1 MLTHKTFNISI
12 VAILFITSFMPTF
25 TGCGNSGNFG
35 YVSGKVLID
44 GQAAP
49 EGLIVRF
56 QPVDK
61 NGSPSSSFTGKN
73 GEYELWF
80 SRTVKG
86 VQLGSSTVTI
96 IQQTSDTEVK
106 PTPEYLLAFNEKR
119 EIFDVKKG
127 RQTYDVNIDSS
138 LKLDKKKKKR

>member
-1 MLTHKTFNISI
+1 MLKHKTFSISI
-12 VAILFITSFMPTF
+12 FALLLGVSLLTF
-25 TGCGNSGNFG
+25 SGCGNSGNFG

-49 EGLIVRF
+49 EGLIVQF
-56 QPVDK
+56 QPIDK

-86 VQLGSSTVTI
+86 VQLGASTIRI
-96 IQQTSDTEVK
+96 IQQTSDTSAAV
-106 PTPEYLLAFNEKR
+106 TPEYLRAFNEKK
-119 EIFDVKKG
+119 ETFDVKKG
-127 RQTYDVNIDSS
+127 RQTFDVNIDSS
-138 LKLDKKKKKR
+138 IKLDKKKKKR

>member
-1 MLTHKTFNISI
+1 MLVQRISSISI
-12 VAILFITSFMPTF
+12 VAVLLSISFIPIF
-25 TGCGNSGNFG
+25 TGCGNSDKFG

-44 GQAAP
+44 GQPAP
-49 EGLIVRF
+49 EGLIVQF
-56 QPVDK
+56 QPLDR
-61 NGSPSSSFTGKN
+61 NGSPSSSFTDKG

-86 VQLGSSTVTI
+86 VQLGSSTVTV
-96 IQQTSDTEVK
+96 IQQTSDTNLK

-119 EIFDVKKG
+119 ETFDVKKG

-138 LKLDKKKKKR
+138 LKLDKKRKKR